1 MGQELCILWADG
13 ATMEEK
19 WRCLSQGRSRHIMEI
34 PAYPLMAWLHK
45 ENHIPIKPS
54 HKLDVN
60 PQLELVSVH
69 LLQVRG
75 KTKNFLNYRVY
86 QPFLNL
92 PKCSSPN

>member
-1 MGQELCILWADG
+1 MEMPVAGQVNTHHG
-13 ATMEEK
+13 NP
-19 WRCLSQGRSRHIMEI
+19 CLSSQGLATQE
-34 PAYPLMAWLHK
+34 K
-45 ENHIPIKPS
+45 HIPIKPS